1 MTLICCKAWKIS
13 DEKWN
18 NSWNGNWW
26 KTVLQFSYALH
37 TPLLLLWN
45 KEVAPSLTTIE
56 MEWRFLLLLL
66 LFVLFF
72 FFSEF
77 HNSED
82 HVDNSF
88 WIKDLLCHRH
98 RRWTE
103 VLFVLY
109 KLNLYLMV
117 LSFWR
122 DLQNSFSLP
131 LSKKIFWSLRVAV
144 ENDSLRG
151 LKMEPKEKMKWMM
164 TSCFLFFFTWK
175 TFRFLVLIYEDSF
188 AFFSGRC

>member
-1 MTLICCKAWKIS
+1 MKNEIICGMITGGKQYYSFHMLCMLRCCFCGTKS
-13 DEKWN
+13 LLLHSPLLKWN
-18 NSWNGNWW
+18 G
-26 KTVLQFSYALH
+26 ACCCC
-37 TPLLLLWN
+37 
-45 KEVAPSLTTIE
+45 
-56 MEWRFLLLLL
+56 FL
-66 LFVLFF
+66 F

-82 HVDNSF
+82 HMDNSF

-98 RRWTE
+98 RQVDWTE

-131 LSKKIFWSLRVAV
+131 LSKKIFRSLHVAV
-144 ENDSLRG
+144 ENDSLKG

-164 TSCFLFFFTWK
+164 TSCFLFFFLWK
-175 TFRFLVLIYEDSF
+175 TFCFLVLIYEDSF

>member
-1 MTLICCKAWKIS
+1 MVTGGKQYYSFHMSCTLHCCS
-13 DEKWN
+13 VEQRGC
-18 NSWNGNWW
+18 SFTHHYWNG
-26 KTVLQFSYALH
+26 VEIFVV
-37 TPLLLLWN
+37 
-45 KEVAPSLTTIE
+45 VAFCS
-56 MEWRFLLLLL
+56 
-66 LFVLFF
+66 FF

-98 RRWTE
+98 RQWTE

-131 LSKKIFWSLRVAV
+131 LSKKIFWSLHVAV